1 MAEIVKARIDN
12 GIVAEAFLLDDA
24 LVPEHLSSWVT
35 APVEV
40 GDGWQYDG
48 TTFTPPTAEYMWNKL
63 FSTRQ
68 NMKLSFAQLLIGLVT
83 EAWITEA
90 EGDAWADGTLPAAVL
105 TLIASLPAS
114 EQFAARTRAKRPSEI
129 IRTDPL
135 VIALGAAQGKT
146 VEEIDTFFV
155 TYAQV

>member
-1 MAEIVKARIDN
+1 MTQIVKARIDS
-12 GIVAEAFLLDDA
+12 GIVAEAYLLDDTEI
-24 LVPEHLSSWVT
+24 PDHLSTWVT

-63 FSTRQ
+63 LPFRQ
-68 NMKLSFAQLLIGLVT
+68 NMTMSFAQLLIGLVT

-90 EGDAWADGTLPAAVL
+90 EGDAWADGTLPASVL
-105 TLIASLPAS
+105 ALISTLPAG

-135 VIALGAAQGKT
+135 VIALGAAEGKT